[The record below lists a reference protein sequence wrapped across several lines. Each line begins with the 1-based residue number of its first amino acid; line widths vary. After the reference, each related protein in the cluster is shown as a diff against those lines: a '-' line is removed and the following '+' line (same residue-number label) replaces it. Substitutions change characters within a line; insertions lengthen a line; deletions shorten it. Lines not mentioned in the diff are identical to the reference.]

1 MQGQNIQ
8 AILIMERGGIPLFYM
23 SLDPRAQDLDPMLV
37 SGFFTAIQTF
47 SKEVVDRGSSRFQ
60 VDYGA
65 RLFTVLSGTSTD
77 LVAVSMGEC
86 EEEVILALKSLL
98 EEFESIWLK
107 GLTREEIDTIDLNT
121 GFIEFREGILQNLA
135 FRQILGSWIPFFV
148 GTSASSTKTEDS
160 IVVPFIDGSRNIDE
174 IITESGLNREDVT
187 MEVTR
192 LWGLSAIQF
201 RSILA
206 VDDVVISTSK
216 LDRFLQTSSPQ
227 RAELSRTNPD
237 VLAVV
242 PRMSTLFDGRRTVG
256 AITRFLSEQYS
267 ERALMQAFDF
277 LMESKA
283 IDVLSPEMRRV
294 LLTKEAMEIAIKVAE
309 TVYSESKAYEYL
321 QATLTKVAVPEVV
334 GEVHLTDGKWE
345 VTYASR
351 LHEGLDP
358 RRLMELYADWVKLLA
373 QFLGAL
379 DKSKIRAFAEA
390 LTDAYSSYLL
400 KRYTANDL
408 RGFEEISYWLEL
420 NCVGK

>member
-1 MQGQNIQ
+1 
-8 AILIMERGGIPLFYM
+8 MERGGIPLFFM
-23 SLDPRAQDLDPMLV
+23 KIDPRAQDLDPMLV

-47 SKEVVDRGSSRFQ
+47 SKEVVDRSSSRFQ

-65 RLFTVLSGTSTD
+65 RLFTVLTGKSTD

-86 EEEVILALKSLL
+86 EEEVVLTLTSLL
-98 EEFESIWLK
+98 EEFETVWIK
-107 GLTREEIDTIDLNT
+107 DLTREEMDTLDLNT
-121 GFIEFREGILQNLA
+121 AFMEFREGILQNLS

-148 GTSASSTKTEDS
+148 GTSVSSDKSKDS
-160 IVVPFIDGSRNIDE
+160 IVVPFIDGSRNIDA
-174 IITESGLNREDVT
+174 IISESGLNRENVT
-187 MEVTR
+187 VEITR
-192 LWGLSAIQF
+192 LWALGALQF

-206 VDDVVISTSK
+206 VSDVVISTSK
-216 LDRFLQTSSPQ
+216 LDRLLQSSSPQ
-227 RAELSRTNPD
+227 RAELVRTNPD
-237 VLAVV
+237 ILAVL

-256 AITRFLSEQYS
+256 AITRFLSEQFS

-283 IDVLSPEMRRV
+283 IDVLSPEKRRI

-309 TVYSESKAYEYL
+309 NVYSEMKAYEYL
-321 QATLTKVAVPEVV
+321 EATLTKVDIPEVV

-345 VTYASR
+345 ITYASR

-373 QFLGAL
+373 QFMGAL
-379 DKSKIRAFAEA
+379 DKTKIRAYAEE

-400 KRYTANDL
+400 KRYTADDL

-420 NCVGK
+420 NCVRM

>member
-1 MQGQNIQ
+1 
-8 AILIMERGGIPLFYM
+8 
-23 SLDPRAQDLDPMLV
+23 MLV

-47 SKEVVDRGSSRFQ
+47 SKEVVDRRSSRFQ

-65 RLFTVLSGTSTD
+65 RLFTVLSGQSTD

-86 EEEVILALKSLL
+86 EEEVVLTLTSLL
-98 EEFESIWLK
+98 EEFETIWIK
-107 GLTREEIDTIDLNT
+107 DLTREEMDSLDINT
-121 GFIEFREGILQNLA
+121 KFIEFREGILQNLS
-135 FRQILGSWIPFFV
+135 FKQILGSWIPFFV
-148 GTSASSTKTEDS
+148 GSSISSDKSTDS
-160 IVVPFIDGSRNIDE
+160 IVVPFIDGSRNVDE
-174 IITESGLNREDVT
+174 IITESGLNREEVT
-187 MEVTR
+187 VEITR
-192 LWGLSAIQF
+192 LWALGALQF

-206 VDDVVISTSK
+206 VNDVVISTSK
-216 LDRFLQTSSPQ
+216 LDRLLQSSSPE
-227 RAELSRTNPD
+227 RAELARTNPD
-237 VLAVV
+237 VLAVI

-256 AITRFLSEQYS
+256 AITRFLAEQYS

-283 IDVLSPEMRRV
+283 IDVLSPEKRRI

-309 TVYSESKAYEYL
+309 NVYSEMKAYEYL
-321 QATLTKVAVPEVV
+321 EATLTKVAIPEVV

-373 QFLGAL
+373 QFMGAL
-379 DKSKIRAFAEA
+379 DKTKIRAYAEE

-400 KRYTANDL
+400 KRYTADDL

>member
-1 MQGQNIQ
+1 
-8 AILIMERGGIPLFYM
+8 MEHGGIPLFFM
-23 SLDPRAQDLDPMLV
+23 KIDPRAQDLDPMLV

-47 SKEVVDRGSSRFQ
+47 SKEVVDRRSSKFQ

-65 RLFTVLSGTSTD
+65 RLFTVLSGESTD

-86 EEEVILALKSLL
+86 EEEVVLTLTSLL
-98 EEFESIWLK
+98 EEFESLWIK
-107 GLTREEIDTIDLNT
+107 DLTREEMDTLDINKE
-121 GFIEFREGILQNLA
+121 FVEFREGILHNLS
-135 FRQILGSWIPFFV
+135 FKQVLGSWIPFFM
-148 GTSASSTKTEDS
+148 GTSISSSKSRNS
-160 IVVPFIDGSRNIDE
+160 IIVPFIDGSRNIDD
-174 IITESGLNREDVT
+174 IISESGLSREDVT
-187 MEVTR
+187 IEITR
-192 LWGLSAIQF
+192 LWALGMLQF

-206 VDDVVISTSK
+206 ANDVVISTSK
-216 LDRFLQTSSPQ
+216 LDRFLQSSSPE
-227 RAELSRTNPD
+227 RADLARTNPD

-277 LMESKA
+277 LMENKA
-283 IDVLSPEMRRV
+283 IHVLSPEKRRI

-309 TVYSESKAYEYL
+309 SVYSEEKAYKYL
-321 QATLTKVAVPEVV
+321 ETTLTKVAIPEVV

-345 VTYASR
+345 VTYTSR

-379 DKSKIRAFAEA
+379 DKSKIRAYAEE

-400 KRYTANDL
+400 KRYTADDL
-408 RGFEEISYWLEL
+408 RGFEEVSYWLEI

>member
-1 MQGQNIQ
+1 
-8 AILIMERGGIPLFYM
+8 MERGGIPIFFM
-23 SLDPRAQDLDPMLV
+23 KVDPRAQDLDPMLV

-47 SKEVVDRGSSRFQ
+47 SKEVVDRTSSRFQ

-65 RLFTVLSGTSTD
+65 RLFTVLSGNSND

-86 EEEVILALKSLL
+86 EEEVILTLTSLL
-98 EEFESIWLK
+98 EEFETIWIKDLS
-107 GLTREEIDTIDLNT
+107 RQEMDTLDINT
-121 GFIEFREGILQNLA
+121 GFMDFREGILQHLS
-135 FRQILGSWIPFFV
+135 FKQILGSWIPFFV
-148 GTSASSTKTEDS
+148 GTSATSPKTKES
-160 IVVPFIDGSRNIDE
+160 IVVSFIDGSRNVDE
-174 IITESGLNREDVT
+174 IITQSGLNRDDVT

-192 LWGLSAIQF
+192 LWALGALQF

-206 VDDVVISTSK
+206 ADDVVISTSK
-216 LDRFLQTSSPQ
+216 LDRLLQTSSPE
-227 RAELSRTNPD
+227 RAELTRTNPE

-267 ERALMQAFDF
+267 ERSLMQAFDF

-283 IDVLSPEMRRV
+283 IDILTPEKRRI
-294 LLTKEAMEIAIKVAE
+294 LLTKEAVEIAITVAQSI
-309 TVYSESKAYEYL
+309 YSETRAYEWL
-321 QATLTKVAVPEVV
+321 EAALTKVAVPEVV
-334 GEVHLTDGKWE
+334 GEVHLTDGEWE
-345 VTYASR
+345 ITYASR

-373 QFLGAL
+373 QFMGAL
-379 DKSKIRAFAEA
+379 DKSKIRAYAEA

-400 KRYTANDL
+400 KRYTADDL

-420 NCVGK
+420 NCVRT

>member
-1 MQGQNIQ
+1 MQGHNIQ
-8 AILIMERGGIPLFYM
+8 AILIMERGGIPLFFM
-23 SLDPRAQDLDPMLV
+23 KIDPRARDLDPMLV

-47 SKEVVDRGSSRFQ
+47 SKEIVDRRSSRFQ

-65 RLFTVLSGTSTD
+65 RLFTVLSGNSTD

-86 EEEVILALKSLL
+86 EEEVVLTLTSLL
-98 EEFESIWLK
+98 EEFETLWISD
-107 GLTREEIDTIDLNT
+107 LTREEMDTLDINT
-121 GFIEFREGILQNLA
+121 EFVEFRENILQSLS
-135 FRQILGSWIPFFV
+135 FKQILGSWIPFFV
-148 GTSASSTKTEDS
+148 GTSVSSERSKDS

-174 IITESGLNREDVT
+174 IINESGLNREDVT
-187 MEVTR
+187 LEITR
-192 LWGLSAIQF
+192 LWALGGLQF

-206 VDDVVISTSK
+206 MNDVVVSTSK
-216 LDRFLQTSSPQ
+216 LDRFLQSSSPE
-227 RAELSRTNPD
+227 RAELARTNPD
-237 VLAVV
+237 ILAVV

-267 ERALMQAFDF
+267 ERSLMQAFDF

-283 IDVLSPEMRRV
+283 IDVLTPEKRRI

-309 TVYSESKAYEYL
+309 SVYSEEKAFEYL
-321 QATLTKVAVPEVV
+321 EASLTKVAIPEVV

-345 VTYASR
+345 ITYASR

-373 QFLGAL
+373 QYLGAL
-379 DKSKIRAFAEA
+379 DKSKIHAYAEA
-390 LTDAYSSYLL
+390 LTDAYSSYIL
-400 KRYTANDL
+400 KRYTAEDL

-420 NCVGK
+420 ICIGK

>member
-1 MQGQNIQ
+1 
-8 AILIMERGGIPLFYM
+8 MERGGIPLFFM
-23 SLDPRAQDLDPMLV
+23 KIDPRAQDLDPMLV

-47 SKEVVDRGSSRFQ
+47 SKEVVDRKSSRFQ

-65 RLFTVLSGTSTD
+65 RLFTVLSGESTD

-86 EEEVILALKSLL
+86 EEEVVLTLTSLL
-98 EEFESIWLK
+98 DEFETLWIK
-107 GLTREEIDTIDLNT
+107 DLTREELDTLEINT
-121 GFIEFREGILQNLA
+121 EFTEFREGILQNLS
-135 FRQILGSWIPFFV
+135 FKHILGSWIPFFV
-148 GTSASSTKTEDS
+148 GTSASSKKTTDS
-160 IVVPFIDGSRNIDE
+160 IVVPFIDGSRNVDE
-174 IITESGLNREDVT
+174 IITDSGLNREDVT
-187 MEVTR
+187 VEITR
-192 LWGLSAIQF
+192 LWALGALQF

-206 VDDVVISTSK
+206 ANDVVISTSK
-216 LDRFLQTSSPQ
+216 LDRLLQSSSPE
-227 RAELSRTNPD
+227 RAELTRTNPD

-283 IDVLSPEMRRV
+283 IDVLSPEKRRI

-309 TVYSESKAYEYL
+309 NVYSEEKAYKYL
-321 QATLTKVAVPEVV
+321 ETTLTKVAIPEVV

-379 DKSKIRAFAEA
+379 DKNKIRTYAEG

-400 KRYTANDL
+400 KRYTADDL

>member
-65 RLFTVLSGTSTD
+65 RLFTVLSGTASD

-86 EEEVILALKSLL
+86 DEEVVQTLTSLL

-107 GLTREEIDTIDLNT
+107 DLTREEMDTVDINT
-121 GFIEFREGILQNLA
+121 GFVEFREGILQNLA

-148 GTSASSTKTEDS
+148 GTSASSAKTEDS
-160 IVVPFIDGSRNIDE
+160 IVVPFIDGSRTIEE
-174 IITESGLNREDVT
+174 IIAESGLNREDVT
-187 MEVTR
+187 MEITR

-206 VDDVVISTSK
+206 ADDVVISTSK

-309 TVYSESKAYEYL
+309 TIYSESKVYEYL
-321 QATLTKVAVPEVV
+321 EAALTKVAVPEVV
-334 GEVHLTDGKWE
+334 GEVHLSDGKWE

-373 QFLGAL
+373 QFLSAL
-379 DKSKIRAFAEA
+379 DKSKIRAYAEA

-400 KRYTANDL
+400 KRYAANDL

>member
-1 MQGQNIQ
+1 
-8 AILIMERGGIPLFYM
+8 M
-23 SLDPRAQDLDPMLV
+23 SLDPQAQDLDPMLV
-37 SGFFTAIQTF
+37 SGFFTAIQSF
-47 SKEVVDRGSSRFQ
+47 SKEVVDRVSTRFQ

-65 RLFTVLSGTSTD
+65 RLFTVLSGKSTD
-77 LVAVSMGEC
+77 LVAVSLGEC
-86 EEEVILALKSLL
+86 DEEVILTLTSLL
-98 EEFESIWLK
+98 EEFETIWIK
-107 GLTREEIDTIDLNT
+107 DLTREEMDTVDING
-121 GFIEFREGILQNLA
+121 GFVDFREGVLQNLSL
-135 FRQILGSWIPFFV
+135 RQILGSWIPFFV
-148 GTSASSTKTEDS
+148 GTSAPHTKSMES
-160 IVVPFIDGSRNIDE
+160 IVLPFIDGSRNVDE
-174 IITESGLNREDVT
+174 IIIESGLSREDVT
-187 MEVTR
+187 IEITR
-192 LWGLSAIQF
+192 LWALGSIQF

-206 VDDVVISTSK
+206 VSDVIVSTSK

-227 RAELSRTNPD
+227 REELRRTNPE

-277 LMESKA
+277 LLESKA
-283 IDVLSPEMRRV
+283 IDVLSPEKRRI
-294 LLTKEAMEIAIKVAE
+294 LLTKEAMEIAIKIAE
-309 TVYSESKAYEYL
+309 TIYSESKTYKYL
-321 QATLTKVAVPEVV
+321 EDSLTKVAVPEVV
-334 GEVHLTDGKWE
+334 GEVLLTSGKWE

-379 DKSKIRAFAEA
+379 DKSKIRDYAEA

-400 KRYTANDL
+400 QRYTPDDL

-420 NCVGK
+420 LCVRK

>member
-1 MQGQNIQ
+1 LQGQNIQ

-47 SKEVVDRGSSRFQ
+47 SKEVVDRSSSRFQ

-86 EEEVILALKSLL
+86 NEEVVLTLTSLL

-107 GLTREEIDTIDLNT
+107 DLTREEMDTIDINT

-148 GTSASSTKTEDS
+148 GTSASSTKREDS

-187 MEVTR
+187 MEITR

-256 AITRFLSEQYS
+256 AIMRFLSDQYS

-309 TVYSESKAYEYL
+309 TVYSEPKAYEYL
-321 QATLTKVAVPEVV
+321 EATLTKVAVPEVV

-358 RRLMELYADWVKLLA
+358 RRLMDLYADWVKLLA
-373 QFLGAL
+373 QFLSSL
-379 DKSKIRAFAEA
+379 EKSRIRAYAEA

-420 NCVGK
+420 NCVRK

>member
-1 MQGQNIQ
+1 
-8 AILIMERGGIPLFYM
+8 MERGGIPLFFM
-23 SLDPRAQDLDPMLV
+23 KIDPRAQDLDPMLV

-47 SKEVVDRGSSRFQ
+47 SKEVVDRSSSRFQ

-65 RLFTVLSGTSTD
+65 RLFTVLTGKSTD

-86 EEEVILALKSLL
+86 EEEVVLTLTSLL
-98 EEFESIWLK
+98 EEFETVWIK
-107 GLTREEIDTIDLNT
+107 DLTREEMDTLDLNT
-121 GFIEFREGILQNLA
+121 AFMEFREGILQNLS

-148 GTSASSTKTEDS
+148 GTSVSLDKSKDS
-160 IVVPFIDGSRNIDE
+160 IVVPFIDGSRNIDA
-174 IITESGLNREDVT
+174 IISESGLNREYVT
-187 MEVTR
+187 AEITR
-192 LWGLSAIQF
+192 LWALGALQF

-206 VDDVVISTSK
+206 VSDVVISTSK
-216 LDRFLQTSSPQ
+216 LDRLLQSSSPQ
-227 RAELSRTNPD
+227 RAELVRTNPD
-237 VLAVV
+237 ILAVL

-277 LMESKA
+277 LMESKS
-283 IDVLSPEMRRV
+283 IDVLSPEKRRI

-309 TVYSESKAYEYL
+309 NVYSEMKAYEYL
-321 QATLTKVAVPEVV
+321 EATLTKVDIPEVV

-345 VTYASR
+345 ITYASR

-373 QFLGAL
+373 QFMGAL
-379 DKSKIRAFAEA
+379 DKTKIRAYAEE

-400 KRYTANDL
+400 KRYTADDL

-420 NCVGK
+420 NCVRM

>member
-1 MQGQNIQ
+1 
-8 AILIMERGGIPLFYM
+8 MERGGIPMFFM
-23 SLDPRAQDLDPMLV
+23 KVDPRAQDLDPMLV
-37 SGFFTAIQTF
+37 SGFFTAIQNF
-47 SKEVVDRGSSRFQ
+47 SKEVVDRNSSRFQ

-65 RLFTVLSGTSTD
+65 RLFTVLSGNSND

-86 EEEVILALKSLL
+86 EEEVILTLTSLL
-98 EEFESIWLK
+98 EEFENIWIKDLS
-107 GLTREEIDTIDLNT
+107 REEMDTIDINT
-121 GFIEFREGILQNLA
+121 GFIDFREGILQHLS

-148 GTSASSTKTEDS
+148 GTSATSFKTKES
-160 IVVPFIDGSRNIDE
+160 IVVSFIDGSRNVDE
-174 IITESGLNREDVT
+174 IITQSGLNRDDVT

-192 LWGLSAIQF
+192 LWALGALQF

-206 VDDVVISTSK
+206 ADDVVISTSK
-216 LDRFLQTSSPQ
+216 LDRLLQTSSPE
-227 RAELSRTNPD
+227 RAELTRTNPE
-237 VLAVV
+237 VLAVI

-283 IDVLSPEMRRV
+283 IDILTPEKRRI
-294 LLTKEAMEIAIKVAE
+294 LLTKEAVEIAITVAQSI
-309 TVYSESKAYEYL
+309 YSEPMAYEWL
-321 QATLTKVAVPEVV
+321 EAALTKVAVPEVV
-334 GEVHLTDGKWE
+334 GEVHLTDGEWE
-345 VTYASR
+345 ITYASR

-373 QFLGAL
+373 QFMGAL
-379 DKSKIRAFAEA
+379 DKSKIRAYAEA

-400 KRYTANDL
+400 KRYTADDL

-420 NCVGK
+420 NCVRT

>member
-1 MQGQNIQ
+1 
-8 AILIMERGGIPLFYM
+8 MERGGIPLFFM
-23 SLDPRAQDLDPMLV
+23 KIDPRAQDLDPMLV

-47 SKEVVDRGSSRFQ
+47 SKEVVDRSSSRFQ

-65 RLFTVLSGTSTD
+65 RLFTVLTGKSTD

-86 EEEVILALKSLL
+86 EEEVVLTLTSLL
-98 EEFESIWLK
+98 EEFETVWIK
-107 GLTREEIDTIDLNT
+107 DLTREEMDTLDLNT
-121 GFIEFREGILQNLA
+121 AFMEFREGILQNLS

-148 GTSASSTKTEDS
+148 GTSVSSDKSKDS
-160 IVVPFIDGSRNIDE
+160 IVVPFIDGSRNVDA

-187 MEVTR
+187 IEITR
-192 LWGLSAIQF
+192 LWALGALQF

-206 VDDVVISTSK
+206 VSDVVISTSK
-216 LDRFLQTSSPQ
+216 LDRLLQSSSPQ
-227 RAELSRTNPD
+227 RAELVRTNPD
-237 VLAVV
+237 ILAVL

-283 IDVLSPEMRRV
+283 IDVLSPEKRRI

-309 TVYSESKAYEYL
+309 NVYSEMKAYEYL
-321 QATLTKVAVPEVV
+321 EATLTKVAIPEVV
-334 GEVHLTDGKWE
+334 GEVHLTNGKWE
-345 VTYASR
+345 ITYASR

-373 QFLGAL
+373 QFMGAL
-379 DKSKIRAFAEA
+379 DKTKIRAYAEE

-400 KRYTANDL
+400 KRYTADDL

-420 NCVGK
+420 NCVRM

>member
-1 MQGQNIQ
+1 
-8 AILIMERGGIPLFYM
+8 MEKGGIPLFYM

-65 RLFTVLSGTSTD
+65 RLFTVLSGNSTD

-86 EEEVILALKSLL
+86 EEEVVLTLTSLL
-98 EEFESIWLK
+98 EEFENIWIK
-107 GLTREEIDTIDLNT
+107 DLTREEMDTLDINSEFL
-121 GFIEFREGILQNLA
+121 EFREGILQNLS
-135 FRQILGSWIPFFV
+135 FKQILGSWIPFFV
-148 GTSASSTKTEDS
+148 GSPMSSTKTQES

-174 IITESGLNREDVT
+174 IVTESGLNREDVT
-187 MEVTR
+187 MEITR

-206 VDDVVISTSK
+206 ASDVVISTSK

-227 RAELSRTNPD
+227 HTEMSRTNPE
-237 VLAVV
+237 VLAII

-267 ERALMQAFDF
+267 ERALMQAFDL
-277 LMESKA
+277 LMENNA
-283 IDVLSPEMRRV
+283 IDVLTPEKRRI

-321 QATLTKVAVPEVV
+321 ESTLTKVAVPEVV
-334 GEVHLTDGKWE
+334 SEVPLSDGKWE
-345 VTYASR
+345 VSYASR

-379 DKSKIRAFAEA
+379 DKSKIHAYAEA

-420 NCVGK
+420 NCVRK

>member
-1 MQGQNIQ
+1 LQGHNIQ
-8 AILIMERGGIPLFYM
+8 AILIMERGGIPLFFM
-23 SLDPRAQDLDPMLV
+23 KIDPRAQDLDPMLV

-47 SKEVVDRGSSRFQ
+47 SKEVVDRSSSRFQ

-65 RLFTVLSGTSTD
+65 RLFTVLTGKSTD

-86 EEEVILALKSLL
+86 EEEVVLTLTSLL
-98 EEFESIWLK
+98 EEFETVWIK
-107 GLTREEIDTIDLNT
+107 DLTREEMDTLDLNT
-121 GFIEFREGILQNLA
+121 AFMEFREGILQNLS

-148 GTSASSTKTEDS
+148 GTSVSLDKSKDS
-160 IVVPFIDGSRNIDE
+160 IVVPFIDGSRNIDA
-174 IITESGLNREDVT
+174 IISESGLNREYVT
-187 MEVTR
+187 AEITR
-192 LWGLSAIQF
+192 LWALGALQF

-206 VDDVVISTSK
+206 VSDVVISTSK
-216 LDRFLQTSSPQ
+216 LDRLLQSSSPQ
-227 RAELSRTNPD
+227 RAELVRTNPD
-237 VLAVV
+237 ILAVL

-277 LMESKA
+277 LMESKS
-283 IDVLSPEMRRV
+283 IDVLSPEKRRI

-309 TVYSESKAYEYL
+309 NVYSEMKAYEYL
-321 QATLTKVAVPEVV
+321 EATLTKVDIPEVV

-345 VTYASR
+345 ITYASR

-373 QFLGAL
+373 QFMGAL
-379 DKSKIRAFAEA
+379 DKTKIRAYAEE

-400 KRYTANDL
+400 KRYTADDL

-420 NCVGK
+420 NCVRM